1 MNHVLITGGT
11 GLIGKEIVKGF
22 LSKKI
27 KITFT
32 TTSQK
37 KGEMLCDLLGGNK
50 LLNFKVVT
58 FRNERDI
65 DDFIADFKSEGFSH
79 LINNARSLDSLSLNA
94 DGYANNNGLSSE
106 FFMAVT
112 LSYLLSVGFKSS
124 LKIIINI
131 SSMYGIVPPNK
142 HLYEDGYSSS
152 PIQYGIA
159 KAAQIQLSKEL
170 CVRFADEGIRV
181 NTISFGGFEGR
192 VNDDFKNRYAK
203 LCPQGKML
211 SIDKVF
217 PSIWFLASSDSDGMT
232 GHNLVID
239 GGWSVW

>member
-1 MNHVLITGGT
+1 
-11 GLIGKEIVKGF
+11 
-22 LSKKI
+22 
-27 KITFT
+27 
-32 TTSQK
+32 
-37 KGEMLCDLLGGNK
+37 
-50 LLNFKVVT
+50 
-58 FRNERDI
+58 
-65 DDFIADFKSEGFSH
+65 
-79 LINNARSLDSLSLNA
+79 
-94 DGYANNNGLSSE
+94 
-106 FFMAVT
+106 
-112 LSYLLSVGFKSS
+112 
-124 LKIIINI
+124 
-131 SSMYGIVPPNK
+131 MYGIVPPNK